1 MFLFGC
7 RNANAGVRHNKR
19 PVFIILTD
27 LDVDLSAFFRVF
39 DGIGEDVINYFIH
52 LLAVKPYAKRV
63 ETDIVCQIDLLVL
76 SFDIKERY
84 LFLYVFPP
92 AHWGLTMSRNA
103 ERSAFSKSSNWE
115 THLKQFFSIFY
126 GNIKRGFAFFS

>member
-84 LFLYVFPP
+84 LFLYVFRQLIG
-92 AHWGLTMSRNA
+92 AHNESQCRKICLF
-103 ERSAFSKSSNWE
+103 E
-115 THLKQFFSIFY
+115 
-126 GNIKRGFAFFS
+126 IK

>member
-7 RNANAGVRHNKR
+7 RNTNAGVRHNKR

-39 DGIGEDVINYFIH
+39 DGIGEDVINCFIH
-52 LLAVKPYAKRV
+52 SSRGQTYTKRV

-84 LFLYVFPP
+84 LFLYVFRQLIG
-92 AHWGLTMSRNA
+92 AHNESQA

-115 THLKQFFSIFY
+115 TI
-126 GNIKRGFAFFS
+126 

>member
-7 RNANAGVRHNKR
+7 RNTNAGVRHNKR

-52 LLAVKPYAKRV
+52 LLAIKPYAKRV

-84 LFLYVFPP
+84 FSCMYSASSL
-92 AHWGLTMSRNA
+92 GLTMSRNA

-115 THLKQFFSIFY
+115 TI
-126 GNIKRGFAFFS
+126 

>member
-52 LLAVKPYAKRV
+52 LLAVNHTLSESKP
-63 ETDIVCQIDLLVL
+63 I
-76 SFDIKERY
+76 S
-84 LFLYVFPP
+84 YV
-92 AHWGLTMSRNA
+92 R
-103 ERSAFSKSSNWE
+103 
-115 THLKQFFSIFY
+115 
-126 GNIKRGFAFFS
+126 